1 MEAFREP
8 FMRYALVAGFLCGGL
23 CAFLGVYVILKRVA
37 FMAIAL
43 SQLAALGVALGL
55 MLGIHADAFAL
66 LLTLAGVILLWVPLR
81 EQSISKESIIGL
93 TYCVAA
99 ALSIILI
106 ALNPRAEAS
115 GLDLISGNLLYATAQ
130 DLLVLAILCVVV
142 LGIHLALFRGF
153 LFVSFDKDMAHA
165 SGMRADFYDFM
176 LYASVGLAIALAM
189 KVSGILFVFASLV
202 VPPMAGLMLF
212 RKMKTIFAVSCAV
225 AVLMVPV
232 GLALSYRL
240 DVPSGP
246 AIVCCYCAV
255 FLLVALFSR
264 LVRSR

>member
-8 FMRYALVAGFLCGGL
+8 FMRYALAAGILSGGL
-23 CAFLGVYVILKRVA
+23 CTFLGVYVILKRVA

-43 SQLAALGVALGL
+43 SQLAALGVAFGL

-66 LLTLAGVILLWVPLR
+66 LLTLAGVVFFWAPLR
-81 EQSISKESIIGL
+81 EQSISKESVIGL

-115 GLDLISGNLLYATAQ
+115 GLDLISGNLLYATGG
-130 DLLVLAILCVVV
+130 DLWVLAILCVVV

-165 SGMRADFYDFM
+165 SGMKADFYDFM

-202 VPPMAGLMLF
+202 IPPMAGLMLF
-212 RKMKTIFAVSCAV
+212 RNTKTIFVASCAV
-225 AVLMVPV
+225 AILTVPV
-232 GLALSYRL
+232 GLLLSYRL

-246 AIVCCYCAV
+246 TVVCDYCAV
-255 FLLVALFSR
+255 FLVVALVSR
-264 LVRSR
+264 MVRSR